1 MIALAVDL
9 AQRVPRGDAAA
20 AAAPGAAASVFSCF
34 TQKVINIRLMVLS
47 SPIEEGPNGNNTRLS
62 Q

>member
-20 AAAPGAAASVFSCF
+20 AAAPGAASVFSCF